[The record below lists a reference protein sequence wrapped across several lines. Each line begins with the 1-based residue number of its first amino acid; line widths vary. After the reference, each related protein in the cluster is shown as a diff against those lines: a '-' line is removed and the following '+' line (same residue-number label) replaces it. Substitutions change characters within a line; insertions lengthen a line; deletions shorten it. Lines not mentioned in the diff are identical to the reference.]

1 MATKL
6 GVDVRSIRLLLEIGV
21 TAAYEGLPS
30 EGESIVRGVQSFRDD
45 VPQPG
50 VCLIGAFFF
59 QKRYEE
65 AIVEAKAVLK
75 RFPNCQMAK
84 ALLGLAMF
92 DAGYRDWETPLKE
105 VVDDGRDE
113 WAIKLAMTT
122 LGYDYKRQGSGTAS
136 PAASAPP
143 AGMIY
148 A

>member
-30 EGESIVRGVQSFRDD
+30 EGEAIVRGVQSFRDD

-65 AIVEAKAVLK
+65 AIAEAQSVLK

-84 ALLGLAMF
+84 ALLGLSMF
-92 DAGYRDWETPLKE
+92 DAGYREWEKPLKE

-122 LGYDYKRQGSGTAS
+122 LGYDYKRQSAGDKP